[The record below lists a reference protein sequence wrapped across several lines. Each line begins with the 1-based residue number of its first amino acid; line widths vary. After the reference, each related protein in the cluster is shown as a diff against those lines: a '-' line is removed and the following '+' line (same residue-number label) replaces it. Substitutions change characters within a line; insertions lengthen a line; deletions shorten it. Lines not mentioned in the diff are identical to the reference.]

1 MKAAAVVGE
10 VEVLPSLAR
19 WGLPKPKKYVVCRP
33 DLLRA
38 GQRIARDE
46 TVKGAPG
53 RDGVI
58 AAIALALAVA
68 LGVLA
73 LQVVAGGVLVFL
85 IGAVVGI
92 VLGSSLRQ
100 VPWLMGGPPP
110 STDGAVIT
118 IEARES
124 RAWRLCALVDDIAGT
139 DAWTRGLLDPQ
150 GRIPG
155 LLWRAVNASI
165 ALDRAEADVAKAK
178 EFASLDDVVEGKA
191 AELVELASS
200 LDSIDSALVA
210 VHAAG
215 MRIDE
220 RRRALEDLAAKDQE
234 ERELRVRLSG
244 QLTDGTQDAIDP
256 SVPESLRVEV
266 EELDEMLRLGDRA
279 LSEFRLP

>member
-1 MKAAAVVGE
+1 MKAASVVGE

-19 WGLPKPKKYVVCRP
+19 WGLPKPQKYVVCRP

-38 GQRIARDE
+38 GQRIARDA

-53 RDGVI
+53 RAGII

-73 LQVVAGGVLVFL
+73 LQVVDGGVLAFL
-85 IGAVVGI
+85 IGATVGF

-100 VPWLMGGPPP
+100 LPWLLGGPPP
-110 STDGAVIT
+110 SPDGAVVT
-118 IEARES
+118 IDARQS

-150 GRIPG
+150 GQIPG

-165 ALDRAEADVAKAK
+165 ALERAEEDVAKAK
-178 EFASLDDVVEGKA
+178 EFASLDDVVEGRA
-191 AELVELASS
+191 VELAELASS
-200 LDSIDSALVA
+200 VDHIESALA
-210 VHAAG
+210 AIHAAG
-215 MRIDE
+215 LRIDD
-220 RRRALEDLAAKDQE
+220 RRRALEDFAAKDRE
-234 ERELRVRLSG
+234 EQALLVRLSG
-244 QLTDGTQDAIDP
+244 QLSDGAQDAIDP
-256 SVPESLRVEV
+256 SVPESMRVEV
-266 EELDEMLRLGDRA
+266 EELDEMLRAGDRA